1 MASRKNDLPALL
13 LTLLITLGLIGGGVW
28 FFGRRLFAN
37 LNQPNQP
44 ASQTAQGQSPESPQ
58 SSQPPIVA
66 STANLDVSQPDPS
79 VLVMD
84 GSVSLVALVKQL
96 QVAYLQIN
104 PNLPT
109 AYGVPDGKPNGTNAG
124 IQNLLN
130 GQVLLAVSSR
140 PLKPEERQA
149 GLQAIP
155 IARDALAVAVGVD
168 NPYKGGLTLDQ
179 LKQIFQGKITN
190 WSQVGGPDLPIRVI
204 NRSPDSGTY
213 TFFQDVVLLGEPFAP
228 NSDNFTTVQQDET
241 TPLLRAL
248 RQDGITYSTVTQVA
262 NQQTVRTVPIEGISP
277 TDQAAVKAGSYP
289 ISRVA
294 YLVVRQQT
302 SPAVKQFIDMVLSPQ
317 GQQIVARLGFTPLQ

>member
-28 FFGRRLFAN
+28 FLGRRLFAN

-277 TDQAAVKAGSYP
+277 TAQAAVKAGSYP